1 VNVYRSMPPMLD
13 IDRPS
18 HMMPSA
24 FRAPKTS
31 RPTIDP
37 ISGEEDE
44 GTDDDRTLAEVIKGK
59 RKRTSQEG
67 MSSSGGD
74 LLPNHPKKPRVA
86 SQKRR
91 ACASPGDVGDETPR

>member
-1 VNVYRSMPPMLD
+1 MLLSSPFDILCSNLVLTYLEILLQDNVNVYRSMPSMPDLQHPD
-13 IDRPS
+13 

-37 ISGEEDE
+37 VSGEEDE

-59 RKRTSQEG
+59 RG
-67 MSSSGGD
+67 
-74 LLPNHPKKPRVA
+74 LAPILPVA
-86 SQKRR
+86 
-91 ACASPGDVGDETPR
+91 DY